1 MSWLEGVRWQRAV
14 AALVTL
20 SVAAVI
26 AYALMAR
33 QSETRENA
41 HDYASEFADADT
53 TGIEPIVTA
62 DGLTAIGFGPRT
74 LRRVDPQIRSLNA
87 SLVRLAAAHR
97 AYHLAHS
104 AAERDGIQAR
114 ARPLHI
120 AVDRSEDALHE
131 LLTPDELER
140 FHTFLWPRIA
150 AAGLPREE
158 QHHAQ
163 GGVRSGVVR
172 GIDHSVDEDE

>member
-1 MSWLEGVRWQRAV
+1 MSWHEPVGWRRTGAV
-14 AALVTL
+14 LATL
-20 SVAAVI
+20 TGLAVI
-26 AYALMAR
+26 AYAHRER
-33 QSETRENA
+33 QSADRANA
-41 HDYASEFADADT
+41 YDHSAEFAEVDT
-53 TGIEPIVTA
+53 AGIEPVVTA
-62 DGLTAIGFGPRT
+62 EGLASIGFGPRT
-74 LRRVDPQIRSLNA
+74 VSRIESQTRSLNA
-87 SLVRLAAAHR
+87 ALVRLAAAHR

-131 LLTPDELER
+131 LLTPEELER

-158 QHHAQ
+158 QHHAE